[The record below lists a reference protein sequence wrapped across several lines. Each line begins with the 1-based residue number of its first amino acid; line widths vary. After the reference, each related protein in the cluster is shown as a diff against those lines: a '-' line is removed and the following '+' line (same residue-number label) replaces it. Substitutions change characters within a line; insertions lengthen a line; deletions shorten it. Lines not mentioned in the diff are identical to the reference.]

1 MADIGNECDSGT
13 DNETDGESSDD
24 DLNAEDF
31 NSMEAVVKKPSKPSG
46 KKVTHVKND
55 MVEDKEDNVE
65 VENRKD
71 GEMEIKQLDLN
82 ELIENDTSS
91 DDEEESDDENQVEV
105 EKTNPKKLTE
115 NGQKIQEKAKVKKDS
130 FFLGAG
136 SDDGSDDEV
145 SDDADD
151 DVMGIVVSQLDWLS
165 GSYTD

>member
-1 MADIGNECDSGT
+1 MNSVENEENNDEKPTETT
-13 DNETDGESSDD
+13 DDTK
-24 DLNAEDF
+24 A
-31 NSMEAVVKKPSKPSG
+31 
-46 KKVTHVKND
+46 
-55 MVEDKEDNVE
+55 EDKEDKVE

-91 DDEEESDDENQVEV
+91 DDENQVEF
-105 EKTNPKKLTE
+105 EKNSPKKLTE

-145 SDDADD
+145 SDDAED
-151 DVMGIVVSQLDWLS
+151 DVMGIVVSQLD
-165 GSYTD
+165 

>member
-1 MADIGNECDSGT
+1 
-13 DNETDGESSDD
+13 
-24 DLNAEDF
+24 
-31 NSMEAVVKKPSKPSG
+31 MEAVVKKPSKPSE

-55 MVEDKEDNVE
+55 MVEDKEDKVE

-91 DDEEESDDENQVEV
+91 DEEEEGEDENK
-105 EKTNPKKLTE
+105 EKITISLTKS
-115 NGQKIQEKAKVKKDS
+115 GQKSQEKAKVKKDS

-165 GSYTD
+165 GSYTDLLSFDDFLEKKNFSWLPSKNKVHSYS

>member
-1 MADIGNECDSGT
+1 
-13 DNETDGESSDD
+13 
-24 DLNAEDF
+24 
-31 NSMEAVVKKPSKPSG
+31 MEAVVKKPSKPSE

-55 MVEDKEDNVE
+55 MVEDKEDK

-91 DDEEESDDENQVEV
+91 DEEEEEGEDENK
-105 EKTNPKKLTE
+105 EKNAISLTKS
-115 NGQKIQEKAKVKKDS
+115 GQKSQEKAKVKKDS

-165 GSYTD
+165 GSYTDLLSFDEFL

>member
-1 MADIGNECDSGT
+1 MADIGNESDSGT
-13 DNETDGESSDD
+13 DNETDGESSGD
-24 DLNAEDF
+24 DLNADDF
-31 NSMEAVVKKPSKPSG
+31 NSMEAVVKKPSKPS
-46 KKVTHVKND
+46 VTHVKND
-55 MVEDKEDNVE
+55 MVEDKEDKVE

-91 DDEEESDDENQVEV
+91 DEEESDEENQVEF
-105 EKTNPKKLTE
+105 EKNSPKKLTE

-145 SDDADD
+145 SDDAED
-151 DVMGIVVSQLDWLS
+151 DVMGIVVSQLD
-165 GSYTD
+165 

>member
-1 MADIGNECDSGT
+1 M
-13 DNETDGESSDD
+13 ET
-24 DLNAEDF
+24 
-31 NSMEAVVKKPSKPSG
+31 VVKKPSKPSG
-46 KKVTHVKND
+46 KKVTDVKND
-55 MVEDKEDNVE
+55 MVEDKEDKVE

-91 DDEEESDDENQVEV
+91 DEEEEGEDENK
-105 EKTNPKKLTE
+105 EKITISLTKS
-115 NGQKIQEKAKVKKDS
+115 GQKSQEKAKVKKDS

-165 GSYTD
+165 GSYTDLLSFDEFL

>member
-1 MADIGNECDSGT
+1 
-13 DNETDGESSDD
+13 
-24 DLNAEDF
+24 
-31 NSMEAVVKKPSKPSG
+31 MEAVVKKPSKPSE

-55 MVEDKEDNVE
+55 MVEDKEDK

-91 DDEEESDDENQVEV
+91 DEEEEGEDENK
-105 EKTNPKKLTE
+105 EKNAISLTKS
-115 NGQKIQEKAKVKKDS
+115 GQKSQEKAKVKKDS

-165 GSYTD
+165 GSYTDLLSFDDFF

>member
-1 MADIGNECDSGT
+1 
-13 DNETDGESSDD
+13 
-24 DLNAEDF
+24 
-31 NSMEAVVKKPSKPSG
+31 MEAVVKKPSKPSE

-55 MVEDKEDNVE
+55 MVEDKEDK

-91 DDEEESDDENQVEV
+91 DEEEEEGEDENK
-105 EKTNPKKLTE
+105 EKNAISLTKS
-115 NGQKIQEKAKVKKDS
+115 GQKSQEKAKVKKDS

-151 DVMGIVVSQLDWLS
+151 DVMGIVVSQLDCLS
-165 GSYTD
+165 GSYTDLLSFDEFL

>member
-1 MADIGNECDSGT
+1 MADIGNESDSGT
-13 DNETDGESSDD
+13 DNETEGESSGD
-24 DLNAEDF
+24 DLNADEF
-31 NSMEAVVKKPSKPSG
+31 NSMEAVVKKPSKPSE

-55 MVEDKEDNVE
+55 MVEDKEDKVE

-105 EKTNPKKLTE
+105 EKTSPKKLTE

-145 SDDADD
+145 SDDAED
-151 DVMGIVVSQLDWLS
+151 DVMGIVESYLD
-165 GSYTD
+165 

>member
-1 MADIGNECDSGT
+1 MADIGNESNSGT

-24 DLNAEDF
+24 DMNADDF
-31 NSMEAVVKKPSKPSG
+31 NSLEAVVKKPSKPLG
-46 KKVTHVKND
+46 KKVTDVKND
-55 MVEDKEDNVE
+55 ISEDKEDKVE

-91 DDEEESDDENQVEV
+91 DEEEGEDENQ
-105 EKTNPKKLTE
+105 EKQPINLTKSS
-115 NGQKIQEKAKVKKDS
+115 QKSQEKAKVKKDS

-151 DVMGIVVSQLDWLS
+151 DVMGIVVF
-165 GSYTD
+165 

>member
-1 MADIGNECDSGT
+1 
-13 DNETDGESSDD
+13 
-24 DLNAEDF
+24 
-31 NSMEAVVKKPSKPSG
+31 MEAVVKKPSKPSE

-55 MVEDKEDNVE
+55 MVEDKEDKVE

-82 ELIENDTSS
+82 ELIENDTNS
-91 DDEEESDDENQVEV
+91 DEEEGEDENK
-105 EKTNPKKLTE
+105 EKTPIGLTKS
-115 NGQKIQEKAKVKKDS
+115 GQKSQEKAKVKKDS

-165 GSYTD
+165 GSYTDLLSFDEFL

>member
-1 MADIGNECDSGT
+1 MADIGNESDSGT
-13 DNETDGESSDD
+13 DNETDGESSGD
-24 DLNAEDF
+24 DLNADEF
-31 NSMEAVVKKPSKPSG
+31 NSMEAVVKKPSKPSE

-55 MVEDKEDNVE
+55 MVEDKEDKVE

-91 DDEEESDDENQVEV
+91 DDEESDDENQVEV
-105 EKTNPKKLTE
+105 EKTSPKKLTE

-145 SDDADD
+145 SDDAED
-151 DVMGIVVSQLDWLS
+151 DVMGIVVSQLD
-165 GSYTD
+165 

>member
-1 MADIGNECDSGT
+1 M
-13 DNETDGESSDD
+13 
-24 DLNAEDF
+24 
-31 NSMEAVVKKPSKPSG
+31 G
-46 KKVTHVKND
+46 KKVNDVKND
-55 MVEDKEDNVE
+55 MVEDKEDK

-91 DDEEESDDENQVEV
+91 DEEEEEGEDENK
-105 EKTNPKKLTE
+105 EKNAISLTKS
-115 NGQKIQEKAKVKKDS
+115 GQKSQEKAKVKKDS

-151 DVMGIVVSQLDWLS
+151 DVMGIVVSQLDCLS
-165 GSYTD
+165 GSYTDLLSFDEFF

>member
-1 MADIGNECDSGT
+1 
-13 DNETDGESSDD
+13 
-24 DLNAEDF
+24 
-31 NSMEAVVKKPSKPSG
+31 MEAVVKKPSKPSE
-46 KKVTHVKND
+46 KKFTHVKND
-55 MVEDKEDNVE
+55 MVEDKEDK

-91 DDEEESDDENQVEV
+91 DEEEGEDENK
-105 EKTNPKKLTE
+105 EKTPISLTKS
-115 NGQKIQEKAKVKKDS
+115 GQKSQEKAKVKKDS

-165 GSYTD
+165 GLY

>member
-1 MADIGNECDSGT
+1 
-13 DNETDGESSDD
+13 
-24 DLNAEDF
+24 
-31 NSMEAVVKKPSKPSG
+31 MEAVVKKPPKPSG

-55 MVEDKEDNVE
+55 MVEDKEDKVE

-91 DDEEESDDENQVEV
+91 DEEESDDENQVEA
-105 EKTNPKKLTE
+105 EKTSPKKMTE
-115 NGQKIQEKAKVKKDS
+115 NGQKSQEKAKVKKDS

-151 DVMGIVVSQLDWLS
+151 DVMGIVVSQLDCLS
-165 GSYTD
+165 GSYTDLLSFDEFFWRRKIQLAAF